1 MKVAVIGLGFMGA
14 THVKA
19 IQDSSEVELAA
30 IVSSDPAKLA
40 GDLSGIHGNLGGPAG
55 QMDFSRVKKLSTYAD
70 ALADREI
77 EAVDICLPTYLHAS
91 AAMQAVQ
98 AGKHVLVE
106 KPMAMDGE
114 SAQAVID
121 AARANGRIVMVA
133 QVLRFF
139 PAYLALKQTLDSGK
153 LGAVYSAIFRR
164 RCAAPSWNAW
174 LADKSK
180 SGGGV
185 FDLLIHDVDMCLL
198 LFGRPEA
205 LSATGREDL
214 PKGIDLISAE
224 LHYDHIPSVAVRGGW
239 HCGGTFPFCMEYT
252 VVTAGGTIDYSSNG
266 NPPTLFS
273 VNGHTEHLPVADV
286 NAYQAEIEYFIRC
299 CREGREPDRCPP
311 EESATTVRLTRALAD
326 ARNLRGEK
334 VSWRN

>member
-19 IQDSSEVELAA
+19 IQDSREVELAA
-30 IVSSDPAKLA
+30 IVSSDAAKLA
-40 GDLSGIHGNLGGPAG
+40 GDLSKIHGNLGGPAG
-55 QMDFSRVKKLSTYAD
+55 QMDFRKVKKFSTYRE
-70 ALADREI
+70 ALSDPEI

-91 AAMQAVQ
+91 AAIEACQ

-106 KPMAMDGE
+106 KPMSLDGE
-114 SAQAVID
+114 SAQAMID
-121 AARANGRIVMVA
+121 AAHANGRILMVA

-139 PAYLALKQTLDSGK
+139 PAYLALKQGLDSGK
-153 LGAVYSAIFRR
+153 LGRIHAASFRR
-164 RCAAPSWNAW
+164 RCAAPGWNVW
-174 LADKSK
+174 LAERSK

-198 LFGRPEA
+198 LFGEPETV
-205 LSATGREDL
+205 SATGQEEL
-214 PKGIDLISAE
+214 AKGIDLVSAE
-224 LHYDHIPSVAVRGGW
+224 LHYERIPSVTVSGGW
-239 HCGGTFPFCMEYT
+239 HRGATYPFSMSYT
-252 VVTAGGTIDYSSNG
+252 VVTDGGTLEYSSDG

-273 VNGHTEHLPVADV
+273 ANGHTELLPVADV
-286 NAYQAEIEYFIRC
+286 NGYQAEIEYFIRC
-299 CREGREPDRCPP
+299 CREGRKPDRCPP
-311 EESATTVRLTRALAD
+311 EDSAATVKLTRALAD